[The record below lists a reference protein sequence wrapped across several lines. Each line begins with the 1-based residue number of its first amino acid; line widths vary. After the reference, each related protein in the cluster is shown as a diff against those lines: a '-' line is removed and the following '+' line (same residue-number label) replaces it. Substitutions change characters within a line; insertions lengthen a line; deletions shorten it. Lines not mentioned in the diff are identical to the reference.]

1 MSNTSTLMAFE
12 GKMEIG
18 STIGTAGDAS
28 LIEAENIS
36 EIKVNIGAYTEIEH
50 TLKKHGGTKADLKG
64 MREDQLTF
72 TLSMEYT
79 QAANSTTRTL
89 ASDVQ
94 IIMTALRS
102 RTPIRIRLSD
112 YAGGEGPVGDWLLW
126 GGETSLDGDE
136 AQQISVTAKPYA
148 GSDAIK
154 WHVDG
159 TIEGSSASSGSGC
172 GSGCG

>member
-28 LIEAENIS
+28 LIEAENVS
-36 EIKVNIGAYTEIEH
+36 EIKVNIGTYTEIEH
-50 TLKKHGGTKADLKG
+50 VLKKHKGAKAYLKG
-64 MREDQLTF
+64 LREDQLTF
-72 TLSMEYT
+72 TLSKEYT
-79 QAANSTTRTL
+79 GTTTRTL
-89 ASDVQ
+89 APDVQ
-94 IIMTALRS
+94 IVMNALRS

-112 YAGGEGPVGDWLLW
+112 YDGGEGPVGDWVLW
-126 GGETSLDGDE
+126 GDGTSLDGDE